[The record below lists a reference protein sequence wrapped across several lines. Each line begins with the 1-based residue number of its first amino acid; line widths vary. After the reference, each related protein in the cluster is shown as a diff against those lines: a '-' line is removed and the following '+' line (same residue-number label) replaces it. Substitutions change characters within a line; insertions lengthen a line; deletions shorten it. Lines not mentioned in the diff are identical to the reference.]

1 MNYAKRTTYCGL
13 VDKNLLEQEI
23 TLAGWVDRR
32 RDHGGLI
39 FIDLRDREGIMQI
52 VFSPDFATQAHEA
65 AQALRSEF
73 VVSVSGKVVRRADHL
88 INKDL
93 KTGEFELQVLHLEVL
108 NKAKALPFM
117 LEDGNEV
124 DEDVRLKYRYLD
136 LRRPQMNKNIILR
149 SKIAQA
155 MRYFFHKEGFI
166 EIETPILTKNTL
178 EGAREFVV
186 PSRIH
191 THSFYS
197 LPQSPQLYKQLLM
210 ASGFDKYFQIARCF
224 RDEDLRADR
233 QPEFTQL
240 DLEMSFVQERDVQTV
255 IDGFLQYVLKSLFS
269 IDVQIPFPHMKFDYA
284 FENYGSDKPDLR
296 YDLKI
301 QDFSPVFADTQLS
314 FLKTILSKGGKVGAL
329 HVFNKTFSR
338 SELEMWVDKALKF
351 GAKGLLYIRFNEE
364 TGEIESPVAKF
375 LPANF
380 FEQAQSICPTL
391 KKGDTLFL
399 IAGMHEDAWTL
410 LGRLRCALAENLQ
423 LIPKGVLNFCWIT
436 DFPMFEYDQ
445 EAKKWNS
452 KHHPFTSPQQGWQ
465 DLAQGEVKARAY
477 DIVLNGV
484 ELGGGSIRIHNADV
498 QRKILGMIGLSS
510 EQIED
515 YFRFLLE
522 ALELGFPPHGG
533 LAIGLDRLV
542 MLLIEAQSIREVIAF
557 PKTQR
562 GYDTMMQAP
571 SQVEEKDIAL
581 YGLKFIPKKKD

>member
-13 VDKNLLEQEI
+13 VDKNLLGQEI

-571 SQVEEKDIAL
+571 SQVEEKDIVL

>member
-191 THSFYS
+191 TH
-197 LPQSPQLYKQLLM
+197 SPQLYKQLLM

>member
-1 MNYAKRTTYCGL
+1 MNYTKRTTYCGL
-13 VDKNLLEQEI
+13 VDKNLLGQEI

-39 FIDLRDREGIMQI
+39 FIDLRDREGIMQA
-52 VFSPDFATQAHEA
+52 VFSPDFSTQAHEA

-73 VVSVSGKVVRRADHL
+73 VVSVSGKVIRRADHL

-93 KTGEFELQVLHLEVL
+93 KTGEFELQVSHLEVL

-124 DEDVRLKYRYLD
+124 DEDVRLKYRFLD
-136 LRRPQMNKNIILR
+136 LRRSQMNKNIVLR
-149 SKIAQA
+149 SKIAHM
-155 MRYFFHKEGFI
+155 MREYFHKQGFI

-178 EGAREFVV
+178 EGAREFIV

-210 ASGFDKYFQIARCF
+210 ASGFDRYFQIARCF

-240 DLEMSFVQERDVQTV
+240 DLEMSFVQEHDVQTV
-255 IDGFLQYVLKSLFS
+255 IDGFLQYVLKHALN
-269 IDVQIPFPHMKFDYA
+269 IDVQIPFPHMQYDYA
-284 FENYGSDKPDLR
+284 FSNYGSDKPDLR

-301 QDFSPVFADTQLS
+301 QDFSALFAETQLS

-329 HVFNKTFSR
+329 HVSNKTFSR

-364 TGEIESPVAKF
+364 SGEIESPVAKF
-375 LPANF
+375 LPSNF
-380 FEQAQSICPTL
+380 FEQVQAICPTI

-399 IAGMHEDAWTL
+399 IAGMYEDAWTL

-452 KHHPFTSPQQGWQ
+452 KHHPFTSPQQGWEN
-465 DLAQGEVKARAY
+465 LPQGEVKARAY

-498 QRKILGMIGLSS
+498 QREILGMIGLTS

-515 YFRFLLE
+515 YFKFLLE

-533 LAIGLDRLV
+533 LAIGLDRFV
-542 MLLIEAQSIREVIAF
+542 MLLVEAQSIREVIAF

-571 SQVEEKDIAL
+571 SAVEEKDISL
-581 YGLKFIPKKKD
+581 YGLRFIPKKKD

>member
-1 MNYAKRTTYCGL
+1 MNYTKRTTYCGL
-13 VDKNLLEQEI
+13 VDKNLLGQEI

-39 FIDLRDREGIMQI
+39 FIDLRDREGIMQV
-52 VFSPDFATQAHEA
+52 VFSPDFSTQAHEA

-73 VVSVSGKVVRRADHL
+73 VISVSGKVIRRADHL

-124 DEDVRLKYRYLD
+124 DEDVRLKYRFLD
-136 LRRPQMNKNIILR
+136 LRRSQMNKNIVLR
-149 SKIAQA
+149 SKIAHM
-155 MRYFFHKEGFI
+155 MREYFHKQGFI

-178 EGAREFVV
+178 EGAREFIV

-210 ASGFDKYFQIARCF
+210 ASGFDRYFQIARCF

-240 DLEMSFVQERDVQTV
+240 DLEMSFVQEHDVQTV
-255 IDGFLQYVLKSLFS
+255 IDGFLQYVLKHTFN
-269 IDVQIPFPHMKFDYA
+269 IDVQIPFPHMKYDYA
-284 FENYGSDKPDLR
+284 FSNYGSDKPDLR

-301 QDFSPVFADTQLS
+301 QDFSSLFADTQLS
-314 FLKTILSKGGKVGAL
+314 FLKTVLSKGGKVGAL
-329 HVFNKTFSR
+329 HVTNKTFSR

-380 FEQAQSICPTL
+380 FEQVKTICPTI

-399 IAGMHEDAWTL
+399 IAGMYEDAWTL

-452 KHHPFTSPQQGWQ
+452 KHHPFTSPQQGWES
-465 DLAQGEVKARAY
+465 LPQGEVKARAY

-484 ELGGGSIRIHNADV
+484 ELGGGSIRIHHADV
-498 QRKILGMIGLSS
+498 QRKILGMIGLTS

-515 YFRFLLE
+515 YFKFLLE

-542 MLLIEAQSIREVIAF
+542 MLLVEAQSIREVIAF

-571 SQVEEKDIAL
+571 SAVEEKDISL
-581 YGLKFIPKKKD
+581 YGLRFIPKKKD